1 MAADHGGE
9 GLGLEEG
16 SFVVHLALGLP
27 ESGVGA
33 GMRGISSESRLV
45 LSAETQKNL
54 VIYGQHQ
61 ANPDVSPCPDG
72 ALRTITR
79 FKQMAKMERS
89 RNILN
94 QESFLRQTILKA
106 DEKLKK
112 QMNDNQEK
120 EMMIQAIYGSLPAD
134 WLQKWSHVDLND
146 LWLSVE
152 KNIEAIAEMM
162 TSLEKP

>member
-1 MAADHGGE
+1 MTRKKIDLAYIKNDAARKTTFKKRKSGLMKKVGE
-9 GLGLEEG
+9 
-16 SFVVHLALGLP
+16 
-27 ESGVGA
+27 
-33 GMRGISSESRLV
+33 
-45 LSAETQKNL
+45 LSILCGTDACA

-79 FKQMAKMERS
+79 FKQMSKMERS

-134 WLQKWSHVDLND
+134 WLQKLSHVDLND

-162 TSLEKP
+162 TSMEKP